1 MSSMS
6 EGEDALPPEGYVA
19 AAVVL
24 FLIGFFGISSN
35 LIVIILFLR
44 EKQLWTPLNIILL
57 NLVVSDFCVGLMGNP
72 FPLISAIYHYWIFGT
87 TWCQAY
93 GFFMSLLGIN
103 AITTL
108 TVLAFERYLMI
119 ARPFCAHRLT
129 TRTGAFWLIGA
140 CWVHSLVVTVPP
152 LVGWG
157 EYVNESANIS
167 CSVNWERQDVNNTSY
182 IVFLFVF
189 GLFVPV
195 IVITVSYVG
204 IVRTMRRNIRGMR
217 QVTRA
222 ERRVVYMVGL
232 MIVAFLIAW
241 TPYAVLSML
250 VAIWGRNDLVSP
262 GLSVIPAIVA
272 KSSICYNPIIY
283 VALNTQFRP
292 AWNRLL
298 GRKNSDNGS
307 MEAGN
312 TNGSP
317 TTYPSIMNADSSF
330 LRRPPGGGAVFLH
343 LKSGAALKTL
353 SRKMKE
359 LSDRKFQRNPPS
371 PPPAPLHITP
381 LPLALA
387 CDNHNTFG
395 SVGLELLGS
404 EGRPARLVESGSWPK
419 ILVITNSFRAEEIAP
434 DSAHKG
440 PRDHLRRSQS
450 LDETS

>member
-1 MSSMS
+1 MSSRGKRGKGRGKEGVKRQKKEPRDKILGVTKSAIRRLARRAGVKRVS
-6 EGEDALPPEGYVA
+6 ELIYRETRGIIKI
-19 AAVVL
+19 
-24 FLIGFFGISSN
+24 FL
-35 LIVIILFLR
+35 
-44 EKQLWTPLNIILL
+44 TNIIH
-57 NLVVSDFCVGLMGNP
+57 D
-72 FPLISAIYHYWIFGT
+72 
-87 TWCQAY
+87 
-93 GFFMSLLGIN
+93 
-103 AITTL
+103 AITYM
-108 TVLAFERYLMI
+108 EH
-119 ARPFCAHRLT
+119 ARRKT
-129 TRTGAFWLIGA
+129 
-140 CWVHSLVVTVPP
+140 VTVVDVIYA
-152 LVGWG
+152 LR
-157 EYVNESANIS
+157 
-167 CSVNWERQDVNNTSY
+167 RQ
-182 IVFLFVF
+182 
-189 GLFVPV
+189 G
-195 IVITVSYVG
+195 
-204 IVRTMRRNIRGMR
+204 RT
-217 QVTRA
+217 
-222 ERRVVYMVGL
+222 
-232 MIVAFLIAW
+232 
-241 TPYAVLSML
+241 
-250 VAIWGRNDLVSP
+250 
-262 GLSVIPAIVA
+262 
-272 KSSICYNPIIY
+272 
-283 VALNTQFRP
+283 FRP